1 MIRKKR
7 IFSGTNTVFLVTG
20 ILILALCLKTMGL
33 KPIIDNIITLGRQFW
48 IVVGIHIVSNTFLTL
63 GWWILFPL
71 KLKWSYFPKFLAA
84 RIAGDST
91 TFISSVGAL
100 AGEPLKALYIKD
112 VVPMKTGLA
121 TVFLDRTIH
130 TISNILI
137 VLTGIIASV
146 FILRLPVTVTIV
158 SLASM
163 LALFILLLIVLKKQS
178 EGILEYIIIKTPGFI
193 TKRFITEE
201 RMKHVRVLDDEIKLI
216 MNNRAKRKRIVACL
230 LLHYFSILVIA
241 TLEIYLIVRFINPG
255 LGFTITDA
263 LFLYIFG
270 FILTTA
276 AFFIPANIGVSEGSY
291 AFGLYILGFPGSL
304 GVSIGFIRRLRTLVW
319 TVIGLMLMLFAG
331 VKRKKLQPDGS
342 AGKAISSRE

>member
-1 MIRKKR
+1 MIKKKT
-7 IFSGTNTVFLVTG
+7 IFSGTNIVFLLTG
-20 ILILALCLKTMGL
+20 ILILALCLKTMGI
-33 KPIIDNIITLGRQFW
+33 KPIIENIITLGRQFW
-48 IVVGIHIVSNTFLTL
+48 IIVGIHIISNTMLTL
-63 GWWILFPL
+63 GWWILFPV
-71 KLKWSYFPKFLAA
+71 KLKWSHFPKFLAA

-100 AGEPLKALYIKD
+100 AGEPLKALYIKEI
-112 VVPMKTGLA
+112 VPMKTGLA

-137 VLTGIIASV
+137 VLTGIIASI
-146 FILRLPVTVTIV
+146 FILKLPAAVTII

-163 LALFILLLIVLKKQS
+163 IGIFIILLLVLKKQS
-178 EGILEYIIIKTPGFI
+178 EGILEYIIIKMPGFI
-193 TKRFITEE
+193 TRKFITEE
-201 RMKHVRVLDDEIKLI
+201 RMKNIRTLDDELRLI
-216 MNNRAKRKRIVACL
+216 MNNRKKRKPIAACL
-230 LLHYFSILVIA
+230 LLHYFGILIIA
-241 TLEIYLIVRFINPG
+241 TLEIYLIVKFINPA

-276 AFFIPANIGVSEGSY
+276 AFFVPANIGVSEGSY

-319 TVIGLMLMLFAG
+319 TIIGLLLMFHAG
-331 VKRKKLQPDGS
+331 IKKKKVQS
-342 AGKAISSRE
+342 

>member
-1 MIRKKR
+1 MIKKKT
-7 IFSGTNTVFLVTG
+7 IFSGTNIVFLLTG
-20 ILILALCLKTMGL
+20 ILILLLCLKTMGL
-33 KPIIDNIITLGRQFW
+33 KPIIENIITLGSQFW
-48 IVVGIHIVSNTFLTL
+48 IIVSIHIISNTMLTL
-63 GWWILFPL
+63 GWWILFPV

-100 AGEPLKALYIKD
+100 AGEPLKALYIKEI
-112 VVPMKTGLA
+112 VPMKTGLA

-137 VLTGIIASV
+137 VLTGIIASI
-146 FILRLPVTVTIV
+146 FILKLPAAVTLI

-163 LALFILLLIVLKKQS
+163 LGIFILLLMVLKKQS
-178 EGILEYIIIKTPGFI
+178 EGILEYIIIKMPDFI
-193 TKRFITEE
+193 TRKFITEA
-201 RMKHVRVLDDEIKLI
+201 RMKNIRVLDDELRLI
-216 MNNRAKRKRIVACL
+216 MNNRSKRKPIAACL
-230 LLHYFSILVIA
+230 LLHYFGILVIA
-241 TLEIYLIVRFINPG
+241 TLEIYLIVRFINPA
-255 LGFTITDA
+255 LGFTLTDA

-276 AFFIPANIGVSEGSY
+276 AFFVPANIGVSEGSY

-319 TVIGLMLMLFAG
+319 TIIGLLLMFYAG
-331 VKRKKLQPDGS
+331 IKKKKIQG
-342 AGKAISSRE
+342 EV

>member
-1 MIRKKR
+1 MIKNKK
-7 IFSGTNTVFLVTG
+7 IFSGTNTVFFITG
-20 ILILALCLKTMGL
+20 ILILALCLKTMGIR
-33 KPIIDNIITLGRQFW
+33 PIVDNIITLGRQFW
-48 IVVGIHIVSNTFLTL
+48 IIVSIHIISNILLTT
-63 GWWILFPL
+63 GWRLLFPV
-71 KLKWSYFPKFLAA
+71 KLQWKTFPKFFAA

-91 TFISSVGAL
+91 TFINSLGAI

-112 VVPMKTGLA
+112 IIPLKTGLA

-137 VLTGIIASV
+137 VLTGIISSI
-146 FILRLPVTVTIV
+146 FILQLPLPVTLI
-158 SLASM
+158 SLALM
-163 LALFILLLIVLKKQS
+163 ITFFILLLVVLKKQS
-178 EGILEYIIIKTPGFI
+178 EGILEYLIIKLPDFI

-201 RMKHVRVLDDEIKLI
+201 RMKNIRVLDDELKLI
-216 MNNRAKRKRIVACL
+216 INNRSKRKKIIACL
-230 LLHYFSILVIA
+230 LLHYFGILIIA
-241 TLEIYLIVRFINPG
+241 TVEIYLIVRFIDPG

-319 TVIGLMLMLFAG
+319 TIIGLLLMFYAG
-331 VKRKKLQPDGS
+331 IRKKKLTHTP
-342 AGKAISSRE
+342 E